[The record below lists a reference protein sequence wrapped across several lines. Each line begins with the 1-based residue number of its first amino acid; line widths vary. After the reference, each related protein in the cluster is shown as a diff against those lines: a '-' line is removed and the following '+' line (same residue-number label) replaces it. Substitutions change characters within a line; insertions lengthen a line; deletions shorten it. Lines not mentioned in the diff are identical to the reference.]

1 MERLQQLEVAD
12 PLAAKNLVRCTLPP
26 QARLAAFASKC
37 PLHGEDDSPVGRKEK
52 GADGVL
58 FD

>member
-26 QARLAAFASKC
+26 QARLAAFASKR
-37 PLHGEDDSPVGRKEK
+37 PLRGGR
-52 GADGVL
+52 
-58 FD
+58 